1 MQLSLYFSHSQFC
14 LIYVTMKTAVVS
26 CWTVKCAVSL
36 YPYYWKFYTYYTE
49 MTAFAVKCNNKL
61 KCFTVSQSVHA
72 CCYIVARSQLHQ
84 LVYSSFPH
92 VTVLC
97 LLNSMAVLFVSN
109 NCHSCT
115 STVSCP
121 QCIKQF
127 HHHTYWVQCDIL
139 MCSCRRIVHQ
149 TALLWWPSLY
159 RHCLEKCSIY
169 RIQKCHS

>member
-1 MQLSLYFSHSQFC
+1 VNATV
-14 LIYVTMKTAVVS
+14 LILFTQSVLFDIRNDENS
-26 CWTVKCAVSL
+26 CRVMLNCEVCCVFVPIL
-36 YPYYWKFYTYYTE
+36 LEILYTYYTE
-49 MTAFAVKCNNKL
+49 MTAVAVKCNNKL

-149 TALLWWPSLY
+149 TALL
-159 RHCLEKCSIY
+159 
-169 RIQKCHS
+169 